1 MSTSGLGIDPMR
13 FEMPGDREQQLRTLV
28 REMVAAAEQRQQQQ
42 MDSLL
47 SDLYQTFDTQRTS
60 DLSVVFDELGLLRSS
75 TGLELQRTNEV
86 IDFLVTRMG
95 GGIEAQVPEQRD
107 E

>member
-1 MSTSGLGIDPMR
+1 
-13 FEMPGDREQQLRTLV
+13 
-28 REMVAAAEQRQQQQ
+28 MVVAAEQRQQQQ

-47 SDLYQTFDTQRTS
+47 TDLYQTFDSQRTR

-86 IDFLVTRMG
+86 IDFLVTRVGTDMQ
-95 GGIEAQVPEQRD
+95 AQIPDQRD
-107 E
+107 D